1 MKHQT
6 SQSARS
12 VLTGREREPSRHER
26 RRIAVIGGGLG
37 GLSCARE
44 LQLRGYHPVV
54 FEAGDRLGGRCSSLD
69 TPIGWFDHA
78 AQAINGTTRLQSYAA
93 AQPGELAALHP
104 WTVTAT
110 PAEDECKGKD
120 RDKDVDEEAS
130 SRTLKPMGLVGVPSM
145 LALANAV
152 ARPLDVRLH
161 TPIQQAQRRGTRWV
175 LRDATGN
182 IDEGFQALVLAM
194 PAPLALPLAQASAG
208 LTAALSAVQY
218 SSRWVLMLGSERP
231 LGLPAC
237 REFQGSPI
245 EKVVAMHSKPGR
257 PSQGSQRWFIQAS
270 ERWSLQHAQDDAD
283 TVVELLLDLFCAHAG
298 RSITPNFV
306 RAQPWRYG
314 FVKTPANAPGYSA
327 CLWDDDVR
335 LGVCGD
341 SVVASRLDLVH
352 RSGAELAALMADG
365 LTSYHQQP
373 KPSATPVLSRDHRA
387 SSETQAAHG

>member
-1 MKHQT
+1 MNNQA

-12 VLTGREREPSRHER
+12 VLSRQTR
-26 RRIAVIGGGLG
+26 QRIAVIGGGLG

-54 FEAGDRLGGRCSSLD
+54 FEASDRLGGRCSSLS
-69 TPIGWFDHA
+69 TPIGWFDDA

-93 AQPGELAALHP
+93 ALPGELAALHP

-120 RDKDVDEEAS
+120 RDKDIDEDAS

-161 TPIQQAQRRGTRWV
+161 TPIQQVQRRGGRWV
-175 LRDATGN
+175 LRDVAGD
-182 IDEGFQALVLAM
+182 IDEDFQALVLAM

-208 LTAALSAVQY
+208 LTAALGTVQFG
-218 SSRWVLMLGSERP
+218 SRWVLMLGSERP
-231 LGLPAC
+231 VGLPAC

-270 ERWSLQHAQDDAD
+270 ERWSQLHAHDDAD
-283 TVVELLLDLFCAHAG
+283 TVVEQLLDLFSAHAG

-314 FVKTPANAPGYSA
+314 FVKTPAHAPGYSA

-341 SVVASRLDLVH
+341 SVVASQVDLVH

-365 LTSYHQQP
+365 LTSHHAHAKHPTAQALGRNLAP
-373 KPSATPVLSRDHRA
+373 PVA
-387 SSETQAAHG
+387 AQAAHG